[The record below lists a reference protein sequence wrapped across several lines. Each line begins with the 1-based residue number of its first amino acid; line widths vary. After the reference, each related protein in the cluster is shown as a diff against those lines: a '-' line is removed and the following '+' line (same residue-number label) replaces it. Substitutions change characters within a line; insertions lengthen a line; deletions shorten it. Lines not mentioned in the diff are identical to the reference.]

1 MFGMKPFL
9 LAGTMLLLVTPASAQ
24 SNRYDVKT
32 MNFDLWCQEQAKLDP
47 DRCDKRLPDDEKQ
60 FEAYRAK
67 IEKYELP
74 YLKRKEEEQLLDQ
87 NVLHN
92 DPVGDPIDKDYS
104 KQTQSVPT
112 TNNNFDSPQ

>member
-1 MFGMKPFL
+1 MDAMKFL
-9 LAGTMLLLVTPASAQ
+9 FFAAATALLVTSAQ
-24 SNRYDVKT
+24 AQSSRYDVKT
-32 MNFDLWCQEQAKLDP
+32 MNFDMWCQETAKLDP

-74 YLKRKEEEQLLDQ
+74 YLKRKESDQLLDQ

-92 DPVGDPIDKDYS
+92 DPVGDPIDKNYS
-104 KQTQSVPT
+104 RQTQSVPT
-112 TNNNFDSPQ
+112 GNNNSPQ